1 MTAHIR
7 YTDQDMH
14 NPATQSPAL
23 IGLIRGLGFAGVL
36 TTDDLAMQAL
46 TGTPGERAARALAA
60 GCDIALHCSGVLADS
75 ADVLASIPT
84 ISEATRARLRDA
96 SATAQA
102 ARTALDAAALTAE
115 RAALLPC

>member
-1 MTAHIR
+1 
-7 YTDQDMH
+7 
-14 NPATQSPAL
+14 
-23 IGLIRGLGFAGVL
+23 
-36 TTDDLAMQAL
+36 
-46 TGTPGERAARALAA
+46 
-60 GCDIALHCSGVLADS
+60 
-75 ADVLASIPT
+75 VLASIPT